1 MDRTLTSFIAA
12 LRNADVRIS
21 TAETLDAMSAVEL
34 CGYRNREFLK
44 DTLALVLPKT
54 PDEKYTFDETFD
66 QFFAF
71 KDVKGESVVTELDGD
86 GEEAEGEGGA
96 GQGQGGA
103 VGEGTDGRKGGG
115 KKKKFSAFEEQQDEE
130 DLGPGEM
137 AQPRSSLGKLLMQD
151 SRVELTV
158 NMAAAAKEVSLEEIQ
173 VFTQKGLYTRKIMEE
188 MGLADLQQEISV
200 VRQSPSSLDRR
211 LGQELKKRR

>member
-1 MDRTLTSFIAA
+1 
-12 LRNADVRIS
+12 
-21 TAETLDAMSAVEL
+21 MSAVEL

-71 KDVKGESVVTELDGD
+71 EDVKGESVVTVSDGD

-103 VGEGTDGRKGGG
+103 EGEGTEGRKGGG
-115 KKKKFSAFEEQQDEE
+115 KKKKFSAFE
-130 DLGPGEM
+130 
-137 AQPRSSLGKLLMQD
+137 
-151 SRVELTV
+151 
-158 NMAAAAKEVSLEEIQ
+158 
-173 VFTQKGLYTRKIMEE
+173 
-188 MGLADLQQEISV
+188 
-200 VRQSPSSLDRR
+200 
-211 LGQELKKRR
+211 

>member
-71 KDVKGESVVTELDGD
+71 EDVKGESVVTELDGD

-103 VGEGTDGRKGGG
+103 EGEGTERPQRGW
-115 KKKKFSAFEEQQDEE
+115 EE
-130 DLGPGEM
+130 
-137 AQPRSSLGKLLMQD
+137 
-151 SRVELTV
+151 
-158 NMAAAAKEVSLEEIQ
+158 EEIQ
-173 VFTQKGLYTRKIMEE
+173 RFR
-188 MGLADLQQEISV
+188 
-200 VRQSPSSLDRR
+200 
-211 LGQELKKRR
+211 

>member
-12 LRNADVRIS
+12 LRSADVRIS

-54 PDEKYTFDETFD
+54 SDEKSTFNETFD

-71 KDVKGESVVTELDGD
+71 EDVKGEDVVVELDGD
-86 GEEAEGEGGA
+86 GNEGEGGS

-103 VGEGTDGRKGGG
+103 EGEGTGGG
-115 KKKKFSAFEEQQDEE
+115 KGGRKKNKFSSFEEEQDEE

-137 AQPRSSLGKLLMQD
+137 AKPQSALGKLLIQD

-158 NMAAAAKEVSLEEIQ
+158 RMASAAKEVSLEEIQ
-173 VFTQKGLYTRKIMEE
+173 VFMQKGLYTRKIMEE
-188 MGLADLQQEISV
+188 MG
-200 VRQSPSSLDRR
+200 
-211 LGQELKKRR
+211 